1 MKVVLDLADG
11 FPPVTVQHFDGAV
24 CEATARTETTLAGE
38 PARAALTATVL
49 RLAERSAA

>member
-24 CEATARTETTLAGE
+24 CVDMPEAQCFLDASQARILAAILVAYAAELET
-38 PARAALTATVL
+38 
-49 RLAERSAA
+49 S